1 MNWWILIFGLIAFI
15 LVIIAA
21 CASFYSATQLNTTNA
36 TVNNVVINSNS
47 NVSNARN
54 ASWTSGAVSVVA
66 AILLFVMLIFVSFTP
81 EPKMMETVVL
91 K

>member
-1 MNWWILIFGLIAFI
+1 MNWWTLSFGLIAFI

-21 CASFYSATQLNTTNA
+21 VASFYSATQLNNTNP

-47 NVSNARN
+47 NVTNAKN

-66 AILLFVMLIFVSFTP
+66 AILLFIMLMFVAFTP
-81 EPKMMETVVL
+81 DCKITENVIMN
-91 K
+91 